1 MIEILDT
8 AGQEDYQSMLDTW
21 INFAEGFLLVYA
33 INDKESLERLE
44 KTRDRILKLKKGKV
58 CPIVIVGNKCDLE
71 NEREIAS
78 PIMIPYKGRMDKD
91 CINFDLLEFPIALR
105 QLLYK
110 FVMLHK
116 KKIKEDREL
125 EKSKQSI
132 GD

>member
-1 MIEILDT
+1 MSFPLYETLNKDLSKKDLTDLQKKRLIKLISKLDN
-8 AGQEDYQSMLDTW
+8 DTQ
-21 INFAEGFLLVYA
+21 NLMYA
-33 INDKESLERLE
+33 LIKNYF
-44 KTRDRILKLKKGKV
+44 
-58 CPIVIVGNKCDLE
+58 LE

-78 PIMIPYKGRMDKD
+78 PIIIPYKGKMEKD

-116 KKIKEDREL
+116 KKVKEDREL

-132 GD
+132 GEN